1 MLVLIKLELLDASIS
16 IINWNL
22 KSLDCRYNGDKIY
35 GSCMEQQ
42 EQFFTLTKLYP
53 RQIIQVI
60 DRKYWK

>member
-22 KSLDCRYNGDKIY
+22 KSLDRRYNCDKIY
-35 GSCMEQQ
+35 GSCIEQQ
-42 EQFFTLTKLYP
+42 EQFFIQTKLYP